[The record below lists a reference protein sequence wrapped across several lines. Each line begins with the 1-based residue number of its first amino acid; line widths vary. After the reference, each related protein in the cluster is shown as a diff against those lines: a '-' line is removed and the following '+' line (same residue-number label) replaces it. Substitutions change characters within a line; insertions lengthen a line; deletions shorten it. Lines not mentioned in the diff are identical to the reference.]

1 MQQPYS
7 TLKVLTQEIMSNQN
21 YSHISD
27 VDYLFDKTR
36 KAHF

>member
-7 TLKVLTQEIMSNQN
+7 TLKVLTQEMLSNQN
-21 YSHISD
+21 YSRVSD

-36 KAHF
+36 KAHS